1 MNIHSVSTGE
11 SIAANL
17 EGCMTILTRQI
28 FQDHHRMFQET
39 ARRFFEKEV
48 VPHHRNWEKDGVAP
62 RSVWKKAG
70 EAGLLCV
77 AMPEEFGGAG
87 ADRIASAILI
97 EEQSRLG
104 LSGPGFSTHSDIVA
118 PYILNYGTDEQR
130 QKWLP
135 GMVSGDLI
143 GAIVLTEPGAGSDL
157 RAIRTSIRRDTDNG
171 GDDLVLNGQKTFIT
185 NGQCADLL
193 VVAVKSDQGGPKDI
207 TLLVVEADR
216 DGVSRGKNFEK
227 IGMKAQDTCELFF
240 DNVRLPASN
249 ILGEEGRGFSLL
261 SKELAWERLQIALGA
276 VATSAAALAWTRD
289 YTQDRKAFGTPISE
303 FQNTRFRLAE
313 VKTEIEIAQVFID
326 RCLTEVNEDRLDVT
340 VAAMAKYWCTELMGR
355 VLDQCLQLHGGSGY
369 IWDTPIARAWA
380 DARVHRIYGGSNE
393 IMRELIARKL

>member
-1 MNIHSVSTGE
+1 
-11 SIAANL
+11 
-17 EGCMTILTRQI
+17 MTILARQI
-28 FQDHHRMFQET
+28 FQEHHRMFRET
-39 ARRFFEKEV
+39 ARRFFENEV
-48 VPHHRNWEKDGVAP
+48 APFHRDWEKDGVAP

-77 AMPEEFGGAG
+77 ALPEEYGAAG

-97 EEQSRLG
+97 EEQSHLG

-130 QKWLP
+130 KKWLP

-157 RAIRTSIRRDTDNG
+157 RAIRTKISRD
-171 GDDLVLNGQKTFIT
+171 GDELILNGQKTFIT

-193 VVAVKSDQGGPKDI
+193 VVAVKSDGAGGSKDI

-249 ILGEEGRGFSLL
+249 ILGEEGKGFPLL
-261 SKELAWERLQIALGA
+261 SQELAWERLQIALGA
-276 VATSAAALAWTRD
+276 VATSAAALEWTTD
-289 YTQDRKAFGTPISE
+289 YTQNRKAFGTPVSE

-393 IMRELIARKL
+393 IMRELVARKL

>member
-1 MNIHSVSTGE
+1 
-11 SIAANL
+11 
-17 EGCMTILTRQI
+17 MTILARQI
-28 FQDHHRMFQET
+28 FQEHHRMFRNT

-48 VPHHRNWEKDGVAP
+48 APYHRDWEKDGVAP

-77 AMPEEFGGAG
+77 AMPEEYGAAG

-157 RAIRTSIRRDTDNG
+157 RAIRSTIRRD

-193 VVAVKSDQGGPKDI
+193 VVAVKSDAGAGSKDI

-216 DGVSRGKNFEK
+216 EGVSRGKNFEK

-249 ILGEEGRGFSLL
+249 ILGQEGKGFPLL
-261 SKELAWERLQIALGA
+261 SRELAWERLQIALGA
-276 VATSAAALAWTRD
+276 VATSAAALEWTTD
-289 YTQDRKAFGTPISE
+289 YTQNRQAFGTLVSE

-393 IMRELIARKL
+393 IMRELVARKL

>member
-1 MNIHSVSTGE
+1 
-11 SIAANL
+11 
-17 EGCMTILTRQI
+17 MTILARQI
-28 FQDHHRMFQET
+28 FQEHHRMFRDA

-48 VPHHRNWEKDGVAP
+48 VPHHPDWEKAGVAP

-77 AMPEEFGGAG
+77 AMPEEYGGAG

-157 RAIRTSIRRDTDNG
+157 RAIRSTIRRD
-171 GDDLVLNGQKTFIT
+171 GDDLILNGQKTFIT

-193 VVAVKSDQGGPKDI
+193 VMAVKSDGGASPKDV
-207 TLLVVEADR
+207 TLVVVEADR

-240 DNVRLPASN
+240 DDVRLPASN
-249 ILGEEGRGFSLL
+249 ILGEDGKGFALL

-276 VATSAAALAWTRD
+276 VATSAAALEWTRD
-289 YTQDRKAFGTPISE
+289 YTQERKAFGTPISE

-326 RCLTEVNEDRLDVT
+326 RCLSEVNEDRLDVT

-393 IMRELIARKL
+393 IMRELVARKL

>member
-1 MNIHSVSTGE
+1 
-11 SIAANL
+11 
-17 EGCMTILTRQI
+17 MTILARNI
-28 FQDHHRMFQET
+28 FQEHHQMFRET
-39 ARRFFEKEV
+39 ASRFFEKEV
-48 VPHHRNWEKDGVAP
+48 VPHHRSWEKDGVAP

-77 AMPEEFGGAG
+77 ALPEEYGAAG

-118 PYILNYGTDEQR
+118 PYILNYGTAEQR

-135 GMVSGDLI
+135 GMISGDLI

-157 RAIRTSIRRDTDNG
+157 RAIRTSIRRDG
-171 GDDLVLNGQKTFIT
+171 EDLILNGQKTFIT

-193 VVAVKSDQGGPKDI
+193 VVAVKSDAGAGSKDI
-207 TLLVVEADR
+207 TLLVVEADQE
-216 DGVSRGKNFEK
+216 GVSRGKNFEK

-240 DNVRLPASN
+240 DDVRLPAGN
-249 ILGEEGRGFSLL
+249 ILGQEGQGFPLL

-276 VATSAAALAWTRD
+276 VATSAAALEWTRE
-289 YTQDRKAFGTPISE
+289 YTQNRQAFGTPVSE

-326 RCLTEVNEDRLDVT
+326 RCLLEVNEDRLDVT

-393 IMRELIARKL
+393 IMRELVARKL

>member
-1 MNIHSVSTGE
+1 
-11 SIAANL
+11 
-17 EGCMTILTRQI
+17 
-28 FQDHHRMFQET
+28 MFRET

-48 VPHHRNWEKDGVAP
+48 VPFHRDWEKDGVAP

-77 AMPEEFGGAG
+77 AMPEEYGAAG
-87 ADRIASAILI
+87 SDRIASAILI

-118 PYILNYGTDEQR
+118 PYILNYGTDAQR

-157 RAIRTSIRRDTDNG
+157 RSIRTSIRRE
-171 GDDLVLNGQKTFIT
+171 GDDLVLSGQKTFIT

-193 VVAVKSDQGGPKDI
+193 VVAVKSDGAGGAKDI

-216 DGVSRGKNFEK
+216 EGVSRGKNFEK

-240 DNVRLPASN
+240 DNVLLPSSN
-249 ILGEEGRGFSLL
+249 ILGEEGRGFPLL

-276 VATSAAALAWTRD
+276 VATSAAALEWTRD
-289 YTQDRKAFGTPISE
+289 YTQSRKAFGTPVSE

-326 RCLTEVNEDRLDVT
+326 RCLEEVNEDHLDVT

-355 VLDQCLQLHGGSGY
+355 VLDQCLQLHGGYGY
-369 IWDTPIARAWA
+369 IWEYPIARAWA

-393 IMRELIARKL
+393 IMRELVARKL